1 MWSGPL
7 LQGSPPPMPKRL
19 TQEQVSD
26 PRLMLV
32 RTENAGCT
40 AQVPLSPADGV
51 CEETLTHGNRFGAMS
66 GPQDT
71 RLSPEP

>member
-1 MWSGPL
+1 
-7 LQGSPPPMPKRL
+7 MPKRL

-40 AQVPLSPADGV
+40 AQVPLSPANGV
-51 CEETLTHGNRFGAMS
+51 CEETLTRGNRFGAMS